1 MAADKHQVLAA
12 VDTHRDALAE
22 VPATASPSPRRTC
35 HRSDRPADYRGRNGY
50 KAQFLLSGSIF
61 RGNVSPIGFPKVRL
75 SAASNS
81 ISYRATAGKAST
93 LQQDTGHGNN
103 PTPDASQHS
112 YESWRVHPTCV
123 YYVGCRVQGL
133 PRRGF
138 LQYHFSNTTSSQ
150 PQLPLIS
157 KMVRQAPRPISKN

>member
-1 MAADKHQVLAA
+1 PARSTAAATPAFAVVAADKHQVLAA

-35 HRSDRPADYRGRNGY
+35 HRSDRPGDYRGRNGY

-81 ISYRATAGKAST
+81 ISYRATAGRHQPFSRIPAMAIILLLTLPNILMNLGGCTQPVST
-93 LQQDTGHGNN
+93 M
-103 PTPDASQHS
+103 
-112 YESWRVHPTCV
+112 
-123 YYVGCRVQGL
+123 QGAAYKVCL
-133 PRRGF
+133 GG
-138 LQYHFSNTTSSQ
+138 
-150 PQLPLIS
+150 
-157 KMVRQAPRPISKN
+157 